1 MAETSKAVKKDPAVV
16 EAPAVKKDAGPRG
29 AWVVLGPEGRPRM
42 VEASKMRA
50 LEAAV
55 EVKGS
60 IELWEF
66 GVWQPEAAAT
76 T

>member
-1 MAETSKAVKKDPAVV
+1 MAASAEKKPVAEKV

-29 AWVVLGPEGRPRM
+29 SWVVLGPDGRPRM

-66 GVWQPEAAAT
+66 GVWQEPAVT
-76 T
+76 S

>member
-1 MAETSKAVKKDPAVV
+1 MVAAVKAAEKVDT
-16 EAPAVKKDAGPRG
+16 PAVKKDAVPRG
-29 AWVVLGPEGRPRM
+29 AWVVLGPDGRPRM

-66 GVWQPEAAAT
+66 GVWQPEAAAVT
-76 T
+76 S

>member
-1 MAETSKAVKKDPAVV
+1 MAATSKDAKAAVASMASDAAKPA
-16 EAPAVKKDAGPRG
+16 APRG
-29 AWVVLGPEGRPRM
+29 SWIVLGPDGLPRM

-66 GVWQPEAAAT
+66 GVWQNPAVKS
-76 T
+76 

>member
-1 MAETSKAVKKDPAVV
+1 MADAVKTAKAETPAS
-16 EAPAVKKDAGPRG
+16 KKDAGPRG
-29 AWVVLGPEGRPRM
+29 AWVVLGPDGRPRM

-66 GVWQPEAAAT
+66 GVWHEPAVVT
-76 T
+76 P